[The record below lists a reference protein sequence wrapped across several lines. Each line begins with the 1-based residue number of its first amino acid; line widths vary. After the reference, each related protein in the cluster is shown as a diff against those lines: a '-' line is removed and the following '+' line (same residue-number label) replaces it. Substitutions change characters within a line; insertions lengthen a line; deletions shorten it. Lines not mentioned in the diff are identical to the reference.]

1 LPPLVTDEHLSLLEF
16 LRQYKLQAFSQV
28 LQEAEF
34 DVAALQ
40 LSNLEDMAE
49 VGICAAGAKEIM
61 FCVEKLNKTLMF
73 KKQREQKLFAD
84 KMGSQEKRG
93 GGGVPQMTMHKL
105 EAPPPALLQMQHWSL
120 EQAIGWCTA
129 FVGPRLPAGEGAAV
143 AAVFRDNAI
152 DGAMLRAAS
161 PDLLREALRSCR
173 VSEVACWVLV
183 ACRDEAVLAT
193 APDTIPS
200 KFDVARRKGRDT
212 KGPDNPALSTRSQ
225 DRIERL
231 TGAMIGGILGR
242 A

>member
-1 LPPLVTDEHLSLLEF
+1 MPATSSLCPDASEFRLSEPSDFPPSLIGRYIFLERPLSLDDSDLPPLVTDEHLSLLEF

-93 GGGVPQMTMHKL
+93 GGEVPQMTMHKL

-129 FVGPRLPAGEGAAV
+129 F
-143 AAVFRDNAI
+143 
-152 DGAMLRAAS
+152 
-161 PDLLREALRSCR
+161 LLLYCY
-173 VSEVACWVLV
+173 
-183 ACRDEAVLAT
+183 
-193 APDTIPS
+193 I
-200 KFDVARRKGRDT
+200 
-212 KGPDNPALSTRSQ
+212 
-225 DRIERL
+225 
-231 TGAMIGGILGR
+231 
-242 A
+242 